1 MNNNESDETRDA
13 LLALSGVALIAAG
26 AGLVMSHPD
35 ARRYLKEALHTFLP
49 NMQLGDDD
57 GLAAMLPNLEKIM
70 GIGLTAAIPDVERYV
85 KLRNM

>member
-1 MNNNESDETRDA
+1 MSNNESDETRDA

-35 ARRYLKEALHTFLP
+35 ARKYLKEALNTFLP
-49 NMQLGDDD
+49 GVQLGDGD
-57 GLAAMLPNLEKIM
+57 GLAAMLPNLEQFM
-70 GIGLTAAIPDVERYV
+70 GMGLSAALPDVERYV